1 MHIKPIILSSI
12 FLFTASFYANAQV
25 EDTAEG
31 NDDLMAMLESESAKP
46 VREYTTAT
54 FKTTRIANGHSI
66 ENTAKGVLDFRINHR
81 FGLLHSGVKDFFGLD
96 GATTRIGFDYGI
108 TDWLMIGMGRSSF
121 MKEYDGFAKVRLL
134 RQRDGGG
141 MPFSLSYVG
150 AISVQTMDKPAY
162 IPDSVEYYFSNRLA
176 YVNQLLIARKFSNAF
191 SLQLMP
197 THVHYNLVNF
207 KNEPND
213 VVALGIGGRVKL
225 SNRISLTAE
234 WYYQIEGTKRFVE
247 GQPNVMTKNP
257 LTIGFDI
264 ETGGHVFQ
272 LLFSNSTAISERN
285 LVGQTV
291 NDWGDGDIHF
301 GFNIS
306 RVFTVVKPKGFENSR
321 NKIW

>member
-1 MHIKPIILSSI
+1 MRIKTIFQLAFLLVIVSS
-12 FLFTASFYANAQV
+12 FTAQAQE
-25 EDTAEG
+25 EDTSG
-31 NDDLMAMLESESAKP
+31 NEEDLMALLENDPPKTT
-46 VREYTTAT
+46 REFTTAT

-81 FGLLHSGVKDFFGLD
+81 FGLLNSGIKDFFGLD
-96 GATTRIGFDYGI
+96 GATTRIGFDYGV
-108 TDWLMIGMGRSSF
+108 TDWLMIGFGRSSF

-134 RQRDGGG
+134 RQRDNG
-141 MPFSLSYVG
+141 MPFSISYMG
-150 AISVQTMDKPAY
+150 AISVLTGEQPPYVADTQ
-162 IPDSVEYYFSNRLA
+162 EYYFSNRLA
-176 YVNQLLIARKFSNAF
+176 YVNQLLIARKFSNAL

-197 THVHYNLVNF
+197 THVHYNLVNY
-207 KNEPND
+207 KDEPND
-213 VVALGIGGRVKL
+213 VVALGIGGRLKL

-234 WYYQIEGTKRFVE
+234 WYYQLEDTKRFVE
-247 GQPNVMTKNP
+247 GQRNVMTKNP